1 MKIIIGIICF
11 ILAGCVFYIIGS
23 AYEDGIDHEHY

>member
-1 MKIIIGIICF
+1 MKIILGIICFVLIGIICY
-11 ILAGCVFYIIGS
+11 VIGS

>member
-1 MKIIIGIICF
+1 MKIIIGIVCFVLIGIICY
-11 ILAGCVFYIIGS
+11 VIGS